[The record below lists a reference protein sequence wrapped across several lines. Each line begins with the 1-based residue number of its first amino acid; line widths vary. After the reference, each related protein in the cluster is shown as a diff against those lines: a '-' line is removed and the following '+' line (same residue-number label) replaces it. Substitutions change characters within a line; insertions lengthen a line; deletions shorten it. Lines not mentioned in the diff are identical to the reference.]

1 MRREA
6 TTRPAA
12 ALSQEFIL
20 LSDVLG
26 LSMLTI
32 AINAPSDPDATEPT
46 VFGSF
51 FVLDALQIGYGD
63 NIAQGAP
70 AEPCRVRA
78 RSRTPLGYPVSGATI
93 EVWEAGEDGLYDVQY
108 DDGRIVGRARA

>member
-1 MRREA
+1 VRREA

-70 AEPCRVRA
+70 AEPLQGQGQVTDTLGVPRQRRDDRGVGGR
-78 RSRTPLGYPVSGATI
+78 RGWPLRRPI
-93 EVWEAGEDGLYDVQY
+93 
-108 DDGRIVGRARA
+108 